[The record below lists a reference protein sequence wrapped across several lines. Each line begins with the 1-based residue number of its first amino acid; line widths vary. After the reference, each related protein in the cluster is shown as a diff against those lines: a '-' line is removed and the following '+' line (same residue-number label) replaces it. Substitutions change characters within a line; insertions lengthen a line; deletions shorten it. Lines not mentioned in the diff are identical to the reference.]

1 MSAKTILVTGAAGF
15 IGYHLA
21 QRLHQEGHHVI
32 GIDNINDYYSTSL
45 KQDRIDTLAQASR
58 VQFRQMDLGDDEAIE
73 ALFEE
78 YPFEVVI
85 NLAAQAGVRY
95 SLKNPKAYTNSNLV
109 GFANILEACRHH
121 EIKHLL
127 YASSSSVYG
136 SNQKQPFSEH
146 HSTQHPQSLYAAT
159 KKSNEMLAH
168 SYAHLFGLPVT
179 GLRFFTVYGPW
190 GRPDMAYYKFAK
202 MMMNEQPLPLYNG
215 GDMYRD
221 FTYIDDIV
229 EAIVRLLDY
238 QPQGDAQWEADNAHP
253 DPATSAAPYRIFNI
267 GRNQPVHLLKM
278 VDLLEEY
285 LGVEAIRE
293 DKPMPATEVYKT
305 WADSS
310 ELYEL
315 IGFEPTVDLEEGLQK
330 FVDWFTTYETTS

>member
-1 MSAKTILVTGAAGF
+1 MSSKNILVTGAAGF

-21 QRLHQEGHHVI
+21 LRLNKEGHQVV

-45 KQDRIDTLAQASR
+45 KEDR
-58 VQFRQMDLGDDEAIE
+58 VQRLTEEGQIDFHQLDLVQDEE
-73 ALFEE
+73 LNSLFEQHQ
-78 YPFEVVI
+78 FDTVI

-95 SLKNPKAYTNSNLV
+95 SLKNPKAYTRSNLV
-109 GFANILEACRHH
+109 GFANILEVCRHH
-121 EIKHLL
+121 EVEHLL

-136 SNQKQPFSEH
+136 ANQKQPFSEH

-202 MMMNEQPLPLYNG
+202 MMLEKQPLPLYNG

-229 EAIVRLLDY
+229 EAIVRLLNH
-238 QPQGDAQWEADNAHP
+238 QPRGNKQWKSDISHP
-253 DPATSAAPYRIFNI
+253 DPATSAARYRIFNI

-285 LGVEAIRE
+285 LGVQAIRE

-315 IGFEPTVDLEEGLQK
+315 IGFEPTVDLDQGLRK
-330 FVDWFTTYETTS
+330 FVDWFRDYTENQ